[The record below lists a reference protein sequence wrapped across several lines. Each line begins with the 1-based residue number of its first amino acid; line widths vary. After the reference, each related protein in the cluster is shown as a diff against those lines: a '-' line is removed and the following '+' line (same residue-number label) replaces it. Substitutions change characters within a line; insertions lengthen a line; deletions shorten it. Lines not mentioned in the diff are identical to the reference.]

1 MKKILFFTSVFL
13 CLILL
18 SSCNSYDISKILFIA
33 SVGIEK
39 KEDEYQGY
47 FYLPLSSDIGKAENT
62 ENKGKGEFA
71 KTSGKNIPELFYNLQ
86 NSTSFITN
94 LKHVSSIV
102 LNKELLNEEFIVDL
116 LDYVKYSLDID
127 FNCYLFVTKAKMDE
141 LYDFQ
146 NPNQESVLNSL
157 LVSTS
162 DVDNSFLVSPPIHFL
177 KFTREFYKDRS
188 ILIPMLDIEE
198 IWTIEGE
205 AVNNFH
211 AQSAIYYYKGNLKE
225 VVKNPSSP
233 YFSTTTQFIDQIDKT
248 SISFK
253 NYKCNLEFKD
263 VLHLKVEFS
272 YELYRT
278 QQGLQEEEIKA
289 FVYNRIK
296 SYLLDFQDIDPL
308 NISYYNT
315 LYDTNCS
322 YDTINMEIKV
332 LKN

>member
-1 MKKILFFTSVFL
+1 MKKIVFFISLFL
-13 CLILL
+13 CLISL
-18 SSCNSYDISKILFIA
+18 SSCKNYDISKILFIA

-39 KEDEYQGY
+39 NEDEYHGY
-47 FYLPLSSDIGKAENT
+47 FYLPLSNDIGKAENT

-71 KTSGKNIPELFYNLQ
+71 KTSGKSIPELFYNLQ
-86 NSTSFITN
+86 NSTSLVMN

-102 LNKELLNEEFIVDL
+102 LNKELLNKEFIVDL
-116 LDYVKYSLDID
+116 LDYIKYSLDID
-127 FNCYLFVTKAKMDE
+127 YNCYLFVTTAKMDE

-162 DVDNSFLVSPPIHFL
+162 DADNSFLVTPPIHFL
-177 KFTREFYKDRS
+177 KFTREFYRDRS
-188 ILIPMLDIEE
+188 ILLPMLDIEE
-198 IWTIEGE
+198 IWTIEGKP
-205 AVNNFH
+205 VKNFH

-233 YFSTTTQFIDQIDKT
+233 YFSTTTEFIDQIEKT

-253 NYKCNLEFKD
+253 DYKYNLEFKE
-263 VLHLKVEFS
+263 VLHLNAEFS
-272 YELYRT
+272 YEIYKT
-278 QQGLQEEEIKA
+278 ETNLQEEEIKA

-296 SYLLDFQDIDPL
+296 TYLLDFQDMDPL
-308 NISYYNT
+308 NITYYNIVYGT
-315 LYDTNCS
+315 TCS
-322 YDTINMEIKV
+322 YDTLDIQIKV